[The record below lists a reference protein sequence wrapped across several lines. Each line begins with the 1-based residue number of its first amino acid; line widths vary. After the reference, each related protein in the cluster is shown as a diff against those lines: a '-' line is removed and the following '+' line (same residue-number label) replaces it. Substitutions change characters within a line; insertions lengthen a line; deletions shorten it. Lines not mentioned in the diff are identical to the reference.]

1 MQLLVSSTVK
11 KKSGARR
18 LRALNTKTGEEGR
31 MDGWE
36 ERSAVGDA
44 LVKDADA
51 NSKPTE
57 RDGVLLNRTEQGV
70 EVS

>member
-1 MQLLVSSTVK
+1 M
-11 KKSGARR
+11 
-18 LRALNTKTGEEGR
+18 E
-31 MDGWE
+31 DGWE
-36 ERSAVGDA
+36 ERSVVGDA
-44 LVKDADA
+44 LVIKDA